1 MIMTNEKE
9 ITIYNVRPTL
19 ASGGYERS
27 DYPPLA
33 LAAELRRF
41 RGARDAGG
49 VSPSEDLMHF
59 CWEGGPR
66 CGGGLCPP
74 RGNLSVTY
82 DSAILKGRLDI
93 GAGLYLR
100 TYHLV
105 PQKFNID

>member
-49 VSPSEDLMHF
+49 REPF
-59 CWEGGPR
+59 
-66 CGGGLCPP
+66 
-74 RGNLSVTY
+74 
-82 DSAILKGRLDI
+82 
-93 GAGLYLR
+93 
-100 TYHLV
+100 
-105 PQKFNID
+105 

>member
-59 CWEGGPR
+59 CWEGGPAM
-66 CGGGLCPP
+66 
-74 RGNLSVTY
+74 RGR
-82 DSAILKGRLDI
+82 A
-93 GAGLYLR
+93 
-100 TYHLV
+100 V
-105 PQKFNID
+105 PSYG